1 MYILIVKEFK
11 NLQEFD
17 VFTSLNTVNLLFD
30 LVAQDFESI
39 LHFDL
44 RWPVGIETN
53 ENPLA
58 RVHQEQVVV
67 SILLVTR
74 VVAAVTK
81 LVRLHCQHRS
91 VNQAAVIHTAPV
103 HAIAMVLPER
113 FFIALLENFVMFEVR
128 EPRVDVVFHAHL
140 LRKRVPIGGSRIG
153 IKNMLE
159 TLCAV
164 PVVLRV
170 ATS

>member
-17 VFTSLNTVNLLFD
+17 VCTSLNTVNLLFD

-53 ENPLA
+53 ENLLA
-58 RVHQEQVVV
+58 RVHQVQVVV
-67 SILLVTR
+67 SILLVAR

-81 LVRLHCQHRS
+81 LIRLHCQYRS

-103 HAIAMVLPER
+103 RAIAQP
-113 FFIALLENFVMFEVR
+113 ENFVMNEVL
-128 EPRVDVVFHAHL
+128 EPRVDVVAHL
-140 LRKRVPIGGSRIG
+140 LRKRVPIGGSRVG
-153 IKNMLE
+153 IKDMLE

-170 ATS
+170 AAS